1 MFDLIHLYS
10 LCGTIF
16 SHSIPHTRDNRGF
29 YAIAFSYFQ
38 VLNGKKLYRKGY
50 KDVLNQTKTLEEIM
64 GSSSL
69 QGIIISLML
78 RYLYKNLDDSQ
89 FEVITNEIGLHVS
102 KGNNL
107 SSDIIIYNAKEARD
121 YRIDDHYFNV
131 APQLVIEVDVKIQTD
146 NHKMMEYVYEKTNLL
161 FSFGVEKVIWIFS
174 NEKKIFLAEP
184 NQDWIIRDWH
194 KDFEIM
200 PNHTINLLKMI
211 EDRGYIL

>member
-1 MFDLIHLYS
+1 MNIALS
-10 LCGTIF
+10 APENKKKQ
-16 SHSIPHTRDNRGF
+16 SRKIPD
-29 YAIAFSYFQ
+29 YLVYE

-50 KDVLNQTKTLEEIM
+50 KDVLNQTKTLEEIK

-69 QGIIISLML
+69 QGIIISVML
-78 RYLYKNLDDSQ
+78 SYLYRSIEDLGYTI
-89 FEVITNEIGLHVS
+89 ITNEAGLHIA
-102 KGNNL
+102 KGENL
-107 SSDIIIYNAKEARD
+107 SSDIIIYKTED
-121 YRIDDHYFNV
+121 TQKYKIDDHYFNV
-131 APQLVIEVDVKIQTD
+131 APKLVIEVDVKIQTD
-146 NHKMMEYVYEKTNLL
+146 DHKMMEYVYEKTNML

-200 PNHTINLLKMI
+200 PDHTINLLKMI

>member
-1 MFDLIHLYS
+1 MNIALS
-10 LCGTIF
+10 APENKKKQ
-16 SHSIPHTRDNRGF
+16 SRKIPD
-29 YAIAFSYFQ
+29 YLVYE

-50 KDVLNQTKTLEEIM
+50 KDVLNQTKTLEEIK

-69 QGIIISLML
+69 QGIIISVML
-78 RYLYKNLDDSQ
+78 SYLYRSIEDLGYTI
-89 FEVITNEIGLHVS
+89 ITNEAGLHIA
-102 KGNNL
+102 KGENL
-107 SSDIIIYNAKEARD
+107 SSDIIIYKTED
-121 YRIDDHYFNV
+121 TQKYKIDDHYFNV
-131 APQLVIEVDVKIQTD
+131 APKLVIEVDVKIQTD
-146 NHKMMEYVYEKTNLL
+146 DHKMMEYVYKKTNML

>member
-1 MFDLIHLYS
+1 MNIVLS
-10 LCGTIF
+10 APENKKKQ
-16 SHSIPHTRDNRGF
+16 SRKIPD
-29 YAIAFSYFQ
+29 YLVYE

-69 QGIIISLML
+69 QGIIISVML
-78 RYLYKNLDDSQ
+78 SYLYRTIEDLGYTI
-89 FEVITNEIGLHVS
+89 ITNEAGLHIS
-102 KGNNL
+102 KGENL
-107 SSDIIIYNAKEARD
+107 SSDIIIYKTQD
-121 YRIDDHYFNV
+121 TQKYKIDDHYFNV
-131 APQLVIEVDVKIQTD
+131 APKLVIEVDVKIQTD
-146 NHKMMEYVYEKTNLL
+146 DHKMMEYVYEKTNLL

-200 PNHTINLLKMI
+200 PNHIINLLKMI

>member
-1 MFDLIHLYS
+1 MNIALS
-10 LCGTIF
+10 APENKKKQ
-16 SHSIPHTRDNRGF
+16 SRKIPD
-29 YAIAFSYFQ
+29 YLVYE

-50 KDVLNQTKTLEEIM
+50 KNVLNQTKTLEEIM

-78 RYLYKNLDDSQ
+78 RYLYKNLDDSE

-102 KGNNL
+102 KGDNL
-107 SSDIIIYNAKEARD
+107 SSDIIIYDAKEARE
-121 YRIDDHYFNV
+121 YRIDEHYFNV
-131 APQLVIEVDVKIQTD
+131 APKLVIEVDVKIQTD
-146 NHKMMEYVYEKTNLL
+146 DHKMMEYVYEKTNLL
-161 FSFGVEKVIWIFS
+161 FLFGVEKVIWIFS

>member
-1 MFDLIHLYS
+1 MNIALS
-10 LCGTIF
+10 APENKKKQ
-16 SHSIPHTRDNRGF
+16 SRKIPD
-29 YAIAFSYFQ
+29 YLVYE

-50 KDVLNQTKTLEEIM
+50 KDVLNQTKTFEEIM

-69 QGIIISLML
+69 QGIIISVML
-78 RYLYKNLDDSQ
+78 SYLYRSIEDLGYTI
-89 FEVITNEIGLHVS
+89 ITNEAGLHIA
-102 KGNNL
+102 KGENL
-107 SSDIIIYNAKEARD
+107 SSDIIIYKTED
-121 YRIDDHYFNV
+121 TQKYKIDDHYFNV
-131 APQLVIEVDVKIQTD
+131 APKLVIEVDVKIQTD
-146 NHKMMEYVYEKTNLL
+146 DHKMMEYVYEKTNML

>member
-1 MFDLIHLYS
+1 MNIALS
-10 LCGTIF
+10 APENKKKQ
-16 SHSIPHTRDNRGF
+16 SRKIPD
-29 YAIAFSYFQ
+29 YLVYE

-50 KDVLNQTKTLEEIM
+50 KEVLNQTKTLEEIM

-69 QGIIISLML
+69 QGIIISVML
-78 RYLYKNLDDSQ
+78 SYLYRSIEDLGYTI
-89 FEVITNEIGLHVS
+89 ITNEAGLHIA
-102 KGNNL
+102 KGENL
-107 SSDIIIYNAKEARD
+107 SSDIIIYKTED
-121 YRIDDHYFNV
+121 TQKYKIDEHYFNV
-131 APQLVIEVDVKIQTD
+131 APKLVIEVDIKIQTD
-146 NHKMMEYVYEKTNLL
+146 DHKMMEYVYEKTNML

-200 PNHTINLLKMI
+200 PKHTINLLKMI

>member
-1 MFDLIHLYS
+1 MNIALS
-10 LCGTIF
+10 APENKKKQ
-16 SHSIPHTRDNRGF
+16 SRKIPD
-29 YAIAFSYFQ
+29 YLVYE

-50 KDVLNQTKTLEEIM
+50 KDVLNQTKTLEEIK
-64 GSSSL
+64 GSNSL
-69 QGIIISLML
+69 QGIIISVML
-78 RYLYKNLDDSQ
+78 SYLYRSIEDLGYTI
-89 FEVITNEIGLHVS
+89 ITNEAGLHIA
-102 KGNNL
+102 KGENL
-107 SSDIIIYNAKEARD
+107 SSDIIIYKTED
-121 YRIDDHYFNV
+121 TQKYKIDDHYFNV
-131 APQLVIEVDVKIQTD
+131 APKLVIEVDVKIQTD
-146 NHKMMEYVYEKTNLL
+146 DHKMMEYVYEKTNML

>member
-1 MFDLIHLYS
+1 MNIALS
-10 LCGTIF
+10 APENKKKQ
-16 SHSIPHTRDNRGF
+16 SRKIPD
-29 YAIAFSYFQ
+29 YLVYE

-50 KDVLNQTKTLEEIM
+50 KDVLNQTKTLEEIK

-69 QGIIISLML
+69 QGIIISVML
-78 RYLYKNLDDSQ
+78 SYLYRSIEDLGYTI
-89 FEVITNEIGLHVS
+89 ITNEAGLHIA
-102 KGNNL
+102 KGENL
-107 SSDIIIYNAKEARD
+107 SSDIIIYKTED
-121 YRIDDHYFNV
+121 TQKYKIDDHYFNV
-131 APQLVIEVDVKIQTD
+131 APKLVIEVDVKIQTD
-146 NHKMMEYVYEKTNLL
+146 DHKMMEYVYEKTNML